1 MIGLGWWGE
10 GDGQKISQSNEQN
23 VKSAKPPPL
32 RQHQSPCWKYWELV
46 YLGFRAVI
54 QYTYIQS
61 VTTKQLYIQATYSS
75 LALYTFSSH
84 YSMIFSVHVYYSMEN
99 MYCIANANEPVRMI
113 QFQKFAVAPY
123 AIGIF
128 SPWTPPPLRC
138 SP

>member
-1 MIGLGWWGE
+1 MSS
-10 GDGQKISQSNEQN
+10 GQLYNIHTERYYK
-23 VKSAKPPPL
+23 
-32 RQHQSPCWKYWELV
+32 
-46 YLGFRAVI
+46 AVI
-54 QYTYIQS
+54 Q
-61 VTTKQLYIQATYSS
+61 AAYSS
-75 LALYTFSSH
+75 LALYTFSYH

-138 SP
+138 SA